1 MKWQGTRNMATRSY
15 VAHHYYADV
24 TARKLRPFANL
35 IRGKQADEALEALKY
50 LPNRGARLL
59 EQVLKSALGNAEF
72 KDERYMEDLYVS
84 EARIDG
90 GPMFKRIQTRA
101 RGMAYRI
108 LKRLAHI
115 HVAVSTPELGEGN

>member
-1 MKWQGTRNMATRSY
+1 MATRNY

-35 IRGKQADEALEALKY
+35 IRGKQADEAIEALKY
-50 LPNRGARLL
+50 LPNRGARLI
-59 EQVLKSALGNAEF
+59 EAVLKSALGNAEF
-72 KDERYMEDLYVS
+72 KDERDMEELYVS
-84 EARIDG
+84 EARVDG

-101 RGMAYRI
+101 RGMAYGI

-115 HVAVSTPELGEGN
+115 HVTVSSPDNGEAN

>member
-1 MKWQGTRNMATRSY
+1 MATRSY

-35 IRGKQADEALEALKY
+35 IRGKQADEALEALKF

-84 EARIDG
+84 EARVDG

-101 RGMAYRI
+101 RGMAYSI
-108 LKRLAHI
+108 FKRLSHI

>member
-1 MKWQGTRNMATRSY
+1 MATRHY
-15 VAHHYYADV
+15 KAHHYYADV

-35 IRGKQADEALEALKY
+35 IRGKYADEALETLKY
-50 LPNRGARLL
+50 LPNRGARQV
-59 EQVLKSALGNAEF
+59 EAVLKSALGNAEF
-72 KDERYMEDLYVS
+72 QDERRMDDLIVT

-115 HVAVSTPELGEGN
+115 HVTISAVEEQGA

>member
-1 MKWQGTRNMATRSY
+1 MS
-15 VAHHYYADV
+15 
-24 TARKLRPFANL
+24 
-35 IRGKQADEALEALKY
+35 
-50 LPNRGARLL
+50 RLL
-59 EQVLKSALGNAEF
+59 VPEVVQTSAMDCGPAVLKSALGNAEF
-72 KDERYMEDLYVS
+72 KDERDMEDLYVS

-115 HVAVSTPELGEGN
+115 HVTVSSPHEEGAN

>member
-1 MKWQGTRNMATRSY
+1 MATKHY

-35 IRGKQADEALEALKY
+35 IRGKQADEAIEALKY
-50 LPNRGARLL
+50 LPNRGARLI
-59 EQVLKSALGNAEF
+59 EAVLKSALGNAEF
-72 KDERYMEDLYVS
+72 KDERHMEDLYVS
-84 EARIDG
+84 EARVDG

-101 RGMAYRI
+101 RGMAYGI

-115 HVAVSTPELGEGN
+115 HVTVSSPDNGEAN